1 MHFCG
6 SCGYVLPDIL
16 HISVTGGCVERKFQ
30 ELKTTEGG
38 IRAMCELMEQ
48 YNREAVKKDRIE
60 KIQALLKHNCDKEFI
75 LSVGYSEEEY
85 DEAEKVF
92 NEQS

>member
-1 MHFCG
+1 M
-6 SCGYVLPDIL
+6 LPDIL
-16 HISVTGGCVERKFQ
+16 HISVTGGCVARKFQ

-48 YNREAVKKDRIE
+48 YNREAVKKERIE